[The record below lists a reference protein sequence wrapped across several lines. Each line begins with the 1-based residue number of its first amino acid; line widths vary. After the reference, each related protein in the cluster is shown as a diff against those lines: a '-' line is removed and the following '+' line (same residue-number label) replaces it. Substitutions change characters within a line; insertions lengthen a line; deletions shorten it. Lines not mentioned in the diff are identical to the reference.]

1 MTALAAIDIGTNAIR
16 MVISDVDAEGNA
28 VVFKAVREPIRLGRE
43 VFATGEVSEDAIFR
57 TVDAF
62 VKFRTL
68 IQEGGVSET
77 RAVAT
82 SAVREA
88 RNRETLVD
96 RVFDASGIAIEV
108 ITAAE
113 EARLIH
119 IAVSHR
125 MDFGDRLAMLIDIG
139 GGSVEVTVATKNDI
153 LLTESYK
160 MGSVRLL
167 GTFDE
172 DGEEFN
178 RMVVDHIDAI
188 RHRIEKEIGERE
200 IECCFG
206 TGGSIESLGELRRT
220 LYGRNSSTKL
230 GADELARL
238 VKDLEALSNEQRIE
252 ELGLRADRADVIVP
266 AATVLKAIVDRTGV
280 DEIQIPQV
288 GLKEGVL
295 LDLAMRVIDAG
306 LPADGEI

>member
-16 MVISDVDAEGNA
+16 MVISDVDIEGNA
-28 VVFKAVREPIRLGRE
+28 VVFEAVREPIRLGRE
-43 VFATGEVSEDAIFR
+43 VFATGEMSEDVIFR
-57 TVDAF
+57 TIDAF
-62 VKFRTL
+62 VKFRKL
-68 IQEGGVSET
+68 IQKGAVSDT

-108 ITAAE
+108 ISAAE

-119 IAVSHR
+119 IAVSHA
-125 MDFGDRLAMLIDIG
+125 MDFGDRLAMLVDIG
-139 GGSVEVTVATKNDI
+139 GGSVEVTVATQDVI

-160 MGSVRLL
+160 MGSVRLIRK
-167 GTFDE
+167 FHE
-172 DGEEFN
+172 DGKEFD
-178 RMVVDHIDAI
+178 RMVVDHIDAT
-188 RHRIEKEIGERE
+188 RRRIEREIGQRE

-220 LYGRNSSTKL
+220 LYGRSSSTKL

-238 VKDLEALSNEQRIE
+238 VKDLEALTNEQRIE

-266 AATVLKAIVDRTGV
+266 AAIILKAIVDRTGI
-280 DEIQIPQV
+280 DEIQIPHV

-295 LDLAMRVIDAG
+295 LDLATRVIDAQ
-306 LPADGEI
+306 LPSDGEI